1 MHASDAWYMQGDP
14 WELVQQQEDP
24 ERNIYYETILC
35 QANGYLGVR
44 AYPEEGEGAGETC
57 REGYLAGV
65 FSAVDEEAA
74 RIINGDF
81 PWPVLEMVSLPDLF
95 HTRIRLG
102 GVAFLPERGR
112 VRTFRRRLDLRTG
125 LLTRELEWTD
135 EENRTTQ
142 LTFDRFLSAANPH
155 LACQRVAVTPLDW
168 SGEVTIERV
177 LEADVATRFRC
188 GDRKQPNLP
197 QRHFEDPCCR
207 TEADRG
213 TLAVKTRE
221 TGHDVTFA
229 SVMPNAATQA
239 CGDTSFVQS
248 MTRQVEPGSGVSSER
263 FAAVAHSRDQAGD
276 GSPTERAAEAARQA
290 ADLGFDAVF
299 AENSRVWEQR
309 WETGKIEI
317 EGHARDEKVIRYNIF
332 QLLQMASFHA
342 DNVSLPARAY
352 AYNRYRGLYF
362 WDTEIFLLP
371 FYQWVFPDVA
381 RNLLT
386 FRHRTLPGARRNAE
400 HWGGA
405 GALYPWMTDSD
416 SGLDNSIDARVWK
429 LLHQGADIAYA
440 VDQYARTAN
449 DIEFMA
455 VRGMEML
462 VEVARFFASRLE
474 TAPDGRLH
482 LEQTIGPDEDH
493 TPGRDNG
500 FTCLMARR
508 ALRLASR
515 WLKRLDEGEPDAA
528 KSWRKTLQIREEEP
542 ESWEQLAANLNV
554 PTVPGTEIPMQDE
567 FLLAKKPLDVAA
579 RRLREPESEWITPSE
594 PLGEYRL
601 IKQADIVLAAFLLEN
616 EFSAE
621 QRERIYDFYEPM
633 TLHAS
638 SLSWNTHAIVAARL
652 GRTEHAYEYYLRSA
666 GLDLD
671 NVKDSTADGL
681 HAAALGGGWQTVVL
695 GMCGLRMEN
704 GNPVCDPHLPA
715 GWSRVRFR
723 IRHAGQTRT
732 VTVESD
738 GQWTLQ

>member
-1 MHASDAWYMQGDP
+1 MNKTEAWYMQGDP
-14 WELVQQQEDP
+14 WELVQQAEDSK
-24 ERNIYYETILC
+24 RNIYYETILC

-44 AYPEEGEGAGETC
+44 AYPEEGEGTGETC

-102 GVAFLPERGR
+102 GVTFLPEHGS
-112 VRTFRRRLDLRTG
+112 VRAFRRRLDLRTG
-125 LLTRELEWTD
+125 LLTRELQWTD
-135 EENRTTQ
+135 QEGRTTR
-142 LTFDRFLSAANPH
+142 LTFERFLSAANPH

-168 SGEVTIERV
+168 SGEVAIERA
-177 LEADVATRFRC
+177 LEGDGVTRFRC
-188 GDRKQPNLP
+188 GDRNQPHLP
-197 QRHFEDPCCR
+197 QRHFEDHCCR
-207 TEADRG
+207 TVTNSG
-213 TLAVKTRE
+213 TLTVKTRE
-221 TGHDVTFA
+221 TGHSVAFA
-229 SVMPNAATQA
+229 SVMPSADTQA
-239 CGDTSFVQS
+239 RGNTGFVQS
-248 MTRQVEPGSGVSSER
+248 VTHQVEAGNWIASER
-263 FAAVAHSRDQAGD
+263 FAAVAHSRDQAEEGV
-276 GSPTERAAEAARQA
+276 PTERAAEAARQA
-290 ADLGFDAVF
+290 AAVGFDAVY
-299 AENSRVWEQR
+299 AENSTVWEQR
-309 WETGKIEI
+309 WETGNIEI

-332 QLLQMASFHA
+332 QLLQMAPFHA
-342 DNVSLPARAY
+342 DNLSLPARAY

-400 HWGGA
+400 HWGGC

-429 LLHQGADIAYA
+429 LLHQGADIAFA
-440 VDQYARTAN
+440 VDQYEQTSG
-449 DIEFMA
+449 DKDFMA
-455 VRGMEML
+455 ARGLEIL

-474 TAPDGRLH
+474 LGPDGRRH

-493 TPGRDNG
+493 APGRDNG

-508 ALRLASR
+508 ALRIACR
-515 WLKRLDEGEPDAA
+515 RIKQLDEAEPVAA
-528 KSWRKTLQIREEEP
+528 KSWREYLEIRDEEP
-542 ESWEQLAANLNV
+542 ESWEQLATNLNV
-554 PTVPGTEIPMQDE
+554 PTVPDTDIPLQDE
-567 FLLAKKPLDVAA
+567 FLLSKKTVDVAA
-579 RRLREPESEWITPSE
+579 RHLREPKSEWITPPE
-594 PLGEYRL
+594 PLGNYRL
-601 IKQADIVLAAFLLEN
+601 IKQADIVLAAFLLED

-621 QRERIYDFYEPM
+621 QRGRIYDFYEPM

-652 GRTEHAYEYYLRSA
+652 GRAEHAYEYYLKSA

-695 GMCGLRMEN
+695 GICGLRMEN
-704 GNPVCDPHLPA
+704 GSPVCDPQLPA
-715 GWSRVRFR
+715 KWSRVRFR
-723 IRHAGQTRT
+723 IRHDGSTRT
-732 VTVESD
+732 ITAEAD
-738 GQWTLQ
+738 GRWTMQ